1 MQDWD
6 SINDAMCAEQ
16 KVVFKNVDDHVR
28 KGGLKAMGE
37 SMDRYYQRA
46 LHGAKLR
53 QWVLLTN
60 LYLLSHQS
68 KLIILSISSYFTG
81 AMCWS

>member
-28 KGGLKAMGE
+28 KGGLKAMGD
-37 SMDRYYQRA
+37 SMDRYY
-46 LHGAKLR
+46 
-53 QWVLLTN
+53 
-60 LYLLSHQS
+60 LLS
-68 KLIILSISSYFTG
+68 IFSYFTG

>member
-6 SINDAMCAEQ
+6 SINDAMCAGQ

-37 SMDRYYQRA
+37 SMDRYY
-46 LHGAKLR
+46 
-53 QWVLLTN
+53 
-60 LYLLSHQS
+60 
-68 KLIILSISSYFTG
+68 
-81 AMCWS
+81 